1 MNISMDE
8 RKEANS
14 TKKNTD
20 DILDPS
26 NPETNKKKPK
36 RTWVSIIVYTRRC
49 GCVCCV
55 YVGCVLRV
63 CASSSSSFGHYANT
77 NKSSF
82 FTF

>member
-1 MNISMDE
+1 MDE

-36 RTWVSIIVYTRRC
+36 RTWVSII
-49 GCVCCV
+49 
-55 YVGCVLRV
+55 LQI
-63 CASSSSSFGHYANT
+63 
-77 NKSSF
+77 
-82 FTF
+82 